1 MNNLNSTLS
10 NDFVRYYERASH
22 KIQVLVAP
30 FSDQQLWS
38 RPYPY
43 GNSMGHLILHLIGNL
58 SYYIGTEVAGTGYVR
73 NRPQEFADTARYS
86 KSELLNRLDAVIAM
100 VSATLQKQSEAD
112 WTAAYTAKGM
122 EDAGDRFM
130 AFLQCAGHISHHT
143 GQIMY
148 LVKQIER
155 EKV

>member
-1 MNNLNSTLS
+1 MALIREKDQFCVYRGEAPSPFFVTIASRKNCMNNLNSTLS

-22 KIQVLVAP
+22 KIHVLVAP

-112 WTAAYTAKGM
+112 W
-122 EDAGDRFM
+122 
-130 AFLQCAGHISHHT
+130 
-143 GQIMY
+143 
-148 LVKQIER
+148 
-155 EKV
+155 